1 MKIGYRPETGST
13 YGLIGHVQEEIM
25 NGIASTGS
33 EAIPCPEIKDTRG
46 REGFFTINYLAP
58 KAQQAVSTNVPL
70 LFHYLID
77 VPFYHRHGIDNL
89 PPSVRRRLL
98 ENNPLEGRW
107 NCGFSSNWSG
117 ICGMSVSL
125 ADSNRTFLASC

>member
-1 MKIGYRPETGST
+1 MKIGYSSKTSST
-13 YGLIGHVQEEIM
+13 YGLIGHFQEEIM
-25 NGIASTGS
+25 NGVASTGS
-33 EAIPCPEIKDTRG
+33 EVIPCPEIKDTKG
-46 REGFFTINYLAP
+46 LEGFFTINYFPP
-58 KAQQAVSTNVPL
+58 KAQQAVLTNVPCSSI
-70 LFHYLID
+70 YLID
-77 VPFYHRHGIDNL
+77 VPFYHRHGLDNL